1 MRIKNLKV
9 LCVVK
14 QGDIY
19 TRVVRQDLIEY
30 FNEDFG
36 SMKVSSVNTPELRMR
51 EKTLFV
57 RGDQSHSHH
66 EPHKL
71 YGCENDISETIDL
84 LSELNDKLKKY
95 VPLQNSNG

>member
-19 TRVVRQDLIEY
+19 TRVVRQDAIE
-30 FNEDFG
+30 FFSEDFG
-36 SMKVSSVNTPELRMR
+36 SMTLASANTPELRMR
-51 EKTLFV
+51 EKILFV
-57 RGDQSHSHH
+57 RGDQPHSHH

-84 LSELNDKLKKY
+84 LNELNHKLKEICT
-95 VPLQNSNG
+95 PSNY